1 MKQKKAL
8 LSVITVTSLIL
19 IGLYIRNVVYFN
31 NKLLPN
37 TIIYGINCSSKS
49 PDEAN
54 KLLRDKLSNTT
65 YSIKEKDTENFS
77 FSGSEIGLNRDFTN
91 QLKTIVDDQNS
102 LGWFISSL
110 GKKNNYEKL
119 TNVIFN
125 DDTFNTYLT
134 NVNFNKGNRTT
145 SQDARIDKTNDSFT
159 IVEEVYGNTIDVKV
173 ATEKIKEAILNDTTA
188 IDISDYYI
196 KPSILKNN
204 ANLLA
209 SLAKANKMKDIKVDY
224 LFGTRVE
231 TVSAADKMSWLTFTG
246 TSVDFD
252 KEKIRT
258 YIVAL
263 GNKYNTCGSTR
274 SFQSTTNGLINV
286 SGGLYGF
293 YILTDSETEELY
305 NLLSQ
310 GKDISRA
317 PIFEGTPIPNSSND
331 IGTTYVEINKA
342 AQHMWFYKNGAL
354 VVDTDVVTGTTDGV
368 HDTPLGVHYVLY
380 KESPAILRG
389 PGYAAP
395 VSYWMPLTWDGVGI
409 HDATWRSAF
418 GGNIY
423 TYDGSHGCINT
434 PYGAVQTIFDNIDAE
449 TPVIIY

>member
-1 MKQKKAL
+1 MKHKKAL
-8 LSVITVTSLIL
+8 LSVIAAASLIL
-19 IGLYIRNVVYFN
+19 IGIYIRNVVYFN

-37 TIIYGINCSSKS
+37 TTIYGINCSSKT
-49 PDEAN
+49 PEEAN
-54 KLLRDKLSNTT
+54 SLLRDKLSNTT
-65 YSIKEKDTENFS
+65 YSVKENDVENFS
-77 FSGSEIGLNRDFTN
+77 FSASEIGLNRDFTD
-91 QLKTIVDDQNS
+91 QLKNILDNQNS
-102 LGWFISSL
+102 LGWFINSL
-110 GKKNNYEKL
+110 GRKDKYDKL
-119 TNVIFN
+119 SNVIFN
-125 DDTFNTYLT
+125 DEAFNTYLSKINLNQGT
-134 NVNFNKGNRTT
+134 RTT
-145 SQDARIDKTNDSFT
+145 SQDAYIDKTNDSFT
-159 IVEEVYGNTIDVKV
+159 IIEEIYGNTIDVKS
-173 ATEKIKEAILNDTTA
+173 ATDKIKESILNDTTN
-188 IDISDYYI
+188 IDIADCYI

-204 ANLLA
+204 ANLIA
-209 SLAKANKMKDIKVDY
+209 SLTKANKMKDIKVDY

-231 TVSAADKMSWLTFTG
+231 TVSTADKMSWLTFNG
-246 TSVDFD
+246 TNVDFD

-274 SFQSTTNGLINV
+274 SFQSTTNGVINV

-310 GKDISRA
+310 GNPISRA
-317 PIFEGTPIPNSSND
+317 PLIEGTGITNSSND
-331 IGTTYVEINKA
+331 IGNTYVEVNKA
-342 AQHMWFYKNGAL
+342 AQHMWFYKNGSL

-368 HDTPLGVHYVLY
+368 HDTPVGVHYVLY

-434 PYGAVQTIFDNIDAE
+434 PYGAVQTIFENIDAG
-449 TPVIIY
+449 TPVVIY